1 MQYIRKRDGR
11 LVDFNQNKIVDAI
24 LKAFKQVDGD
34 ISPYALEKANKIA
47 GYVEKQGKN
56 KILTVEEVQDIV
68 ERGLMSTKRKD
79 VARAYI
85 TYR

>member
-24 LKAFKQVDGD
+24 LKAFKQVDGE

-47 GYVEKQGKN
+47 G
-56 KILTVEEVQDIV
+56 
-68 ERGLMSTKRKD
+68 
-79 VARAYI
+79 
-85 TYR
+85 